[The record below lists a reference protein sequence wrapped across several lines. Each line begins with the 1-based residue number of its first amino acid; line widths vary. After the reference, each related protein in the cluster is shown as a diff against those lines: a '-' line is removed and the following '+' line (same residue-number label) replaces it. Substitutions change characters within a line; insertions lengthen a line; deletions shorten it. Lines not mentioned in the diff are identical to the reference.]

1 MMAILKYSVQVKAVK
16 KMFLKYTRTGAM
28 KGLIFQLS
36 SPKKFYKANPS
47 YLFPWGAKSTL
58 AANES
63 INRFCEI
70 IF

>member
-1 MMAILKYSVQVKAVK
+1 
-16 KMFLKYTRTGAM
+16 MFLKYTHTGAI

-36 SPKKFYKANPS
+36 SQKKVLQSQP
-47 YLFPWGAKSTL
+47 YLFIPIWGAMSTL

-63 INRFCEI
+63 INGFCEI